1 MPRQLFQG
9 ALSLSWEDSLS
20 RRPSSG
26 GRWRS
31 SGTLATLRF
40 IVFPFAV
47 FFLRWAGLIFFIPT
61 VYSWQIC
68 RFGQYRYTISTFQVP
83 VAINEQFFV
92 LFVRNSRTVDLSL
105 TKLERDRGQLII
117 QAFKVR
123 TVDPQNSRPLISD
136 RFLQCSGSGF
146 RGLLDPDPYSESG
159 AGSRG
164 LKKGQNCY
172 IIMT

>member
-1 MPRQLFQG
+1 MLHFPLLFSPLQFFSCVG
-9 ALSLSWEDSLS
+9 RVLFFSSL
-20 RRPSSG
+20 PH
-26 GRWRS
+26 
-31 SGTLATLRF
+31 
-40 IVFPFAV
+40 
-47 FFLRWAGLIFFIPT
+47 
-61 VYSWQIC
+61 SWQIC

-83 VAINEQFFV
+83 VAINEQFFI

-117 QAFKVR
+117 QAFKVT
-123 TVDPQNSRPLISD
+123 TVDPENSPPLISD

-146 RGLLDPDPYSESG
+146 RGLLDPYSESG